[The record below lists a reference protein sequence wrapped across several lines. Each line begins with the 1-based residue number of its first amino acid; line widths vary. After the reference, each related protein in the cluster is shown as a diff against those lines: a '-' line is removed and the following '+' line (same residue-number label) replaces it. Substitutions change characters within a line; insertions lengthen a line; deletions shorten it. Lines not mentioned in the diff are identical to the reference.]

1 MIKSM
6 TGFSLREL
14 SSAGLKGSLGI
25 KSYNN
30 RYLDLSISLPPYLAS
45 LEPRL
50 REYLSARI
58 VHGKVELWLRV
69 RELDVPVRASADL
82 EAAKAVAGVL
92 RQISEACGLG
102 EAPRLGNLLSFD
114 GVVAY
119 EREIDEDAIWSLL
132 EPELA
137 ACFAGYEEA
146 RLREGA
152 ATKADITAQLGRI
165 SRAVESVRAQVPEIE
180 RTVRGQLQLRFK
192 EVMGDAVDEGRILA
206 ETASLLMKYTV
217 NEELSRLAAH
227 IASFSR
233 IAEAEAAPG
242 KKLDFLCQEM
252 NREVNTI
259 GSKSVLLPV
268 SEAVV
273 ELKDALEN
281 VREQLRNIE

>member
-6 TGFSLREL
+6 TGFAHREIEG
-14 SSAGLKGSLGI
+14 AGLRGSIAI

-30 RYLDLSISLPPYLAS
+30 RYFDLSISLPPYLAR
-45 LEPRL
+45 LEPRF
-50 REYLSARI
+50 RDYLAERV
-58 VHGKVELWLRV
+58 VHGKVELNLRV

-92 RQISEACGLG
+92 RSIGRACGIE
-102 EAPRLGNLLSFD
+102 EAPRLANILSFE

-119 EREIDEDAIWSLL
+119 ERDVDDDGLWSRL

-137 ACFAGYEEA
+137 ACFTDYEDS
-146 RLREGA
+146 RIREGA
-152 ATKADITAQLGRI
+152 ATRADIQTQLGRI
-165 SRAVESVRAQVPEIE
+165 TAAADAVRDRVPEIE
-180 RTVRGQLQLRFK
+180 RTVKTQLQGRFK
-192 EVMGDAVDEGRILA
+192 EVMGDAADEGRVLA

-227 IASFSR
+227 INSFGR
-233 IAEAEAAPG
+233 IMDGEEAPG

-259 GSKSVLLPV
+259 GSKNILLPV

-281 VREQLRNIE
+281 IREQLRNIE